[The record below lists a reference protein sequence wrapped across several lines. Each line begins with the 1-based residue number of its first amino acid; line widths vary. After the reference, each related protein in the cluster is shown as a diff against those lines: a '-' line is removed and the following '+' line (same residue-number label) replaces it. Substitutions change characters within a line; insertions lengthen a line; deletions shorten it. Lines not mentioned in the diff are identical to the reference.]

1 MESIETIFMWLHD
14 KMCVYDQDPEYG
26 NACKPN
32 TKGKG
37 LYLRKIELQYFSEYW
52 IMKNK
57 ALLKNKES
65 SSY

>member
-1 MESIETIFMWLHD
+1 
-14 KMCVYDQDPEYG
+14 MCEYDQDPEYG

-37 LYLRKIELQYFSEYW
+37 IFLKKIELQYFSEYW

-65 SSY
+65 SSH